1 MGWKNNLHS
10 TKDRCNVPNVR
21 NSPGCSPYCIN
32 LQKGGHRSITIE
44 ITFLG
49 NHVLMVI
56 GKSCGISKR

>member
-44 ITFLG
+44 ITFFRQSRSHG
-49 NHVLMVI
+49 Y
-56 GKSCGISKR
+56 R